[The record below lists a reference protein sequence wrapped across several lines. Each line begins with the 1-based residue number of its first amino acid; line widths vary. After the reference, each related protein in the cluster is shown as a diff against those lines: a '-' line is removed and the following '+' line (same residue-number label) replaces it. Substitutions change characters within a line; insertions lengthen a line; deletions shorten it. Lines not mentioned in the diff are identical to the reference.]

1 MGLEEINHC
10 LVRLFSQM
18 WLLQGLQ
25 SREGCFP
32 RAKEKRLLL
41 PALKIHCNVVQVAC
55 FIHQNVPSPG
65 LKTPHFTNWG
75 TTLA

>member
-1 MGLEEINHC
+1 MDVEEINHY

-18 WLLQGLQ
+18 WSLQGLQ

-32 RAKEKRLLL
+32 QAKEKRLLL
-41 PALKIHCNVVQVAC
+41 PALKIHCNVVQDAY

-65 LKTPHFTNWG
+65 LKAPHFANWV